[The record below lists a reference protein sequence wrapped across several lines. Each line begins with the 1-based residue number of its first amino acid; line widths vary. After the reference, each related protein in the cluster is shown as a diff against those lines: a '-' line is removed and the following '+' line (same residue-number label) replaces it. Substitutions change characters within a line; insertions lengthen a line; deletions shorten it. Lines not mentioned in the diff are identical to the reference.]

1 MCPGAHDSW
10 GISNLTPSGNDGGKA
25 WEDGG
30 VPGPKGWAQGKR
42 RWTRLLDGKGG
53 GAGRCPEEWQD
64 PGKDGNLVAPRE
76 AEAGPEKE
84 LRSPWFK

>member
-1 MCPGAHDSW
+1 MMAARLGKMVKSQAPK
-10 GISNLTPSGNDGGKA
+10 DGLRA
-25 WEDGG
+25 REDGLDY
-30 VPGPKGWAQGKR
+30 WMGK
-42 RWTRLLDGKGG
+42 G

-64 PGKDGNLVAPRE
+64 PGKDGNLMVPRE